1 MKRLIPL
8 ICSVAVIIGFIIGV
22 ILFLRGGINENE
34 LKFGEVEVGE
44 IRSAITTNGKIIP
57 AFEESIISPVN
68 TRILEVYVQEGDS
81 VSIGAPLLRLDIEEF
96 HNQYQQLA
104 DQLSIKQ
111 SEITSQSITDETQIA
126 DMEMRIKT
134 KELAVDQLKE
144 EYESEKRL
152 DSIGSGTGERV
163 RKARLAWQTSSLE
176 LKQMRIQLR
185 NERRINRSRAES
197 KQLEGKISSRELQK
211 ALRTLDEARILA
223 PRAGIVTYLIS
234 NIGAAISTGEVL
246 AILSDMTNFK
256 VAGELPEGNGDKIS
270 VGAPVEVRLGKKTFT
285 GKISNVSA
293 KSTSGMI
300 PFVVR
305 LDSMDAAGLRGGVN
319 VRISVI
325 YDIKSDVLRIP
336 MGTFFK
342 GGGEYD
348 IYVQT
353 SPTTLEK
360 RKVRLGDSNLDY
372 IEVVSGLSKGDR
384 VNLNLLETTKN
395 KQRIIKNK

>member
-1 MKRLIPL
+1 M
-8 ICSVAVIIGFIIGV
+8 AVIIGFIIGV
-22 ILFLRGGINENE
+22 ILFLRGGINESE

-96 HNQYQQLA
+96 RNQYQQLA

-197 KQLEGKISSRELQK
+197 KQLEGKISSRELQN

-234 NIGAAISTGEVL
+234 NIGAAISAGEVL

-270 VGAPVEVRLGKKTFT
+270 VGAPVEVRIGKKTFT

-293 KSTSGMI
+293 KSNSGMI

-325 YDIKSDVLRIP
+325 YNIKYDVLRIP
-336 MGTFFK
+336 MGSFFK

-348 IYVQT
+348 LYVRT
-353 SPTTLEK
+353 SPNMLEK
-360 RKVRLGDSNLDY
+360 RKVKLGDSNPDY
-372 IEVVSGLSKGDR
+372 IEVVSGLKKGER
-384 VNLNLLETTKN
+384 VNLNLMEVNKN
-395 KQRIIKNK
+395 KQRIKN